1 LKFGYNCFSK
11 CVDVS
16 WGWGMSSLTLASLDL
31 KSFQVIL
38 ESLLVIFNSVDTA
51 LKLTKDVVNVVS
63 VSVGSLNFRHDISAT
78 LASTKESL

>member
-1 LKFGYNCFSK
+1 MSAGAGAQLGDVVSDSGEPGPEELSSHFG
-11 CVDVS
+11 
-16 WGWGMSSLTLASLDL
+16 
-31 KSFQVIL
+31 
-38 ESLLVIFNSVDTA
+38 EPLVIFNSVDTA